1 MANGYVRRLLGENE
15 EILLIAR
22 QHWFMLVSTIILE
35 IVFILAVIILA
46 IILSVVLNNPTITPI
61 IVIAALVIIVLPVF
75 TMTRDALNFANRMF
89 IVTNRRVVQVS
100 GILNKSVID
109 SSLEKVNDVK
119 MVQSALGRLFDYGDV
134 EILTASELG
143 VNLFRRITDPV
154 KFKTAML
161 NAKARLEQG
170 SVQTSGAA
178 DIPSTIERL
187 DQLRK
192 QGTLTDEEF
201 QRLKTELLSKL

>member
-22 QHWFMLVSTIILE
+22 QHWFMLVSSIILE
-35 IVFILAVIILA
+35 IAFILGVIVLA
-46 IILSVVLNNPTITPI
+46 IILSVVIQQPAVTPI
-61 IVIAALVIIVLPVF
+61 IIIAAIVIILLPVF
-75 TMTRDALNFANRMF
+75 TMTRDALVFANRMY
-89 IVTNRRVVQVS
+89 IVTNRRVVQVA

-143 VNLFRRITDPV
+143 VNLFRRITEPV

-161 NAKARLEQG
+161 NAKARLERGDAQA
-170 SVQTSGAA
+170 SGPA